1 MGVVV
6 GFSLSQ
12 RKLETMVREV
22 VTIQAGQC
30 GNQMGYAFW
39 EAAAKEHGLSPDG
52 SYSGDKDEQ
61 LERIEVFFDE
71 TADGKYKP
79 TSVNFDLEPG
89 AGRDQEKRVWRHVL
103 ARELQARGERCGKQ
117 LGQGPLH
124 RRCAAD
130 RRGHGCHP

>member
-52 SYSGDKDEQ
+52 SYSGDKGAQ
-61 LERIEVFFDE
+61 LIDAVMDATRKVSEDCDQLQGFQVCQSIGGGTGSGMGTLLISKVREEYPDRIMATYSVFPSPKVSDVVVE
-71 TADGKYKP
+71 
-79 TSVNFDLEPG
+79 
-89 AGRDQEKRVWRHVL
+89 
-103 ARELQARGERCGKQ
+103 
-117 LGQGPLH
+117 
-124 RRCAAD
+124 
-130 RRGHGCHP
+130 